1 MTSISGL
8 GDLLIKW
15 ENASV
20 DSLIKD
26 RIWVAIDF
34 FIYFSVFVAVVLI
47 VVAGYMFI
55 TSAGNP
61 EKVQRAQKVITGAIV
76 GMVIVFLARMIVGFV
91 FDVLRNNGD
100 SGNDSKNE
108 APMPNPTPEGRSLPR
123 PV

>member
-55 TSAGNP
+55 TSAGDP

-91 FDVLRNNGD
+91 FDVLQNNGD

-108 APMPNPTPEGRSLPR
+108 APMPNPTPGERSLPR

>member
-55 TSAGNP
+55 TSAGDP

-91 FDVLRNNGD
+91 FDVLQNNGD

-108 APMPNPTPEGRSLPR
+108 APMPNPTPEGSSLPR

>member
-55 TSAGNP
+55 TSAGDP

-91 FDVLRNNGD
+91 FDVLQNNVD

-108 APMPNPTPEGRSLPR
+108 APMPNPTPEGRWLPR

>member
-55 TSAGNP
+55 TSAGDP

-91 FDVLRNNGD
+91 FDVLQNNGD

>member
-61 EKVQRAQKVITGAIV
+61 EKP
-76 GMVIVFLARMIVGFV
+76 
-91 FDVLRNNGD
+91 
-100 SGNDSKNE
+100 
-108 APMPNPTPEGRSLPR
+108 AP
-123 PV
+123 

>member
-55 TSAGNP
+55 TSAGDP

-91 FDVLRNNGD
+91 FDVLQNNGD

-108 APMPNPTPEGRSLPR
+108 APMRNPTPERRSPPR